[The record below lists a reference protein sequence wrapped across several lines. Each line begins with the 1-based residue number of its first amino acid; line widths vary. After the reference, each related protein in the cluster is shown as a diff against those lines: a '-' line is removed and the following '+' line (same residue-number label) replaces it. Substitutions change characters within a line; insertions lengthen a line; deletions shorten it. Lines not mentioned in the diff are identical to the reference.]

1 MANAMAAHG
10 LPLTYIGAL
19 GAAPGDPALHP
30 VFQPMAD
37 RSDVISV
44 CEAAKTDAL
53 EFHDGKLMLQQMQC
67 LDNLDF
73 AVIENAVGAQKLRAL
88 FEAADFVAMNHWSSL
103 PHMTAIWQRLQAD
116 ICPGLSTRRRVLFA
130 DLADT
135 RKRSTEDL
143 KQAFA
148 TLAAFNPWYETTLG
162 LNEGESE
169 HVCEIY
175 GCEPTTKA
183 PHAKMQAR
191 ADAIRKATGI
201 ACVTVHPVA
210 FAAAADAHGTTVV
223 EGPYTRTP
231 KISTGAGD
239 HFNAGFALGR
249 LIGAELDEALA
260 YGVCTSGHYVRT
272 AESPTAP
279 THIDFHRQQA

>member
-1 MANAMAAHG
+1 
-10 LPLTYIGAL
+10 
-19 GAAPGDPALHP
+19 
-30 VFQPMAD
+30 
-37 RSDVISV
+37 
-44 CEAAKTDAL
+44 
-53 EFHDGKLMLQQMQC
+53 
-67 LDNLDF
+67 
-73 AVIENAVGAQKLRAL
+73 
-88 FEAADFVAMNHWSSL
+88 
-103 PHMTAIWQRLQAD
+103 MTAIWQRLQAE
-116 ICPGLSTRRRVLFA
+116 ICPGMSTRRRVLFA

-210 FAAAADAHGTTVV
+210 FAAAADAHGTAVV

-279 THIDFHRQQA
+279 TLIDFLRAHA